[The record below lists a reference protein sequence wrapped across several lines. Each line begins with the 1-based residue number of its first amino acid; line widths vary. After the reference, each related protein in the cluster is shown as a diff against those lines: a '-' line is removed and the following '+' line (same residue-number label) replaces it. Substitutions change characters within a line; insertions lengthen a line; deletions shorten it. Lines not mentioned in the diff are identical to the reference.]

1 MLVLYVSFRVGTLS
15 ILRFGCPEMIL
26 FLSANVV
33 REVFEDRVRLIF
45 LKIRYSDKII
55 EMIESEL
62 TTKELKGFVK
72 YS

>member
-1 MLVLYVSFRVGTLS
+1 M
-15 ILRFGCPEMIL
+15 
-26 FLSANVV
+26 V
-33 REVFEDRVRLIF
+33 REVFEDRVRLTF

-55 EMIESEL
+55 EVIESEL